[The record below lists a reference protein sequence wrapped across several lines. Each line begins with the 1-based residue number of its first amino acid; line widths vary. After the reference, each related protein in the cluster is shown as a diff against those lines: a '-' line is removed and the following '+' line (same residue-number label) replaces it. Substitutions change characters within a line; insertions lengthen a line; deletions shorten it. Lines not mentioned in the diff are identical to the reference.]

1 MQEDDEVFNDARNAQ
16 TIQNLPHMQ
25 VIPPWD
31 VHLRPGD
38 HELGV
43 GVPD

>member
-16 TIQNLPHMQ
+16 TIQNPLHLQ

-31 VHLRPGD
+31 AHLRPGD
-38 HELGV
+38 QS
-43 GVPD
+43 